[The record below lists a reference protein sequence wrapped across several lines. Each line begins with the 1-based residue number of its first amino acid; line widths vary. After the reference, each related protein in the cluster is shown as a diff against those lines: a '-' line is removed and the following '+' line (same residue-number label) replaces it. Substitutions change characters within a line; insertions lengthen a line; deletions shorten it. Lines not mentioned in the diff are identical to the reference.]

1 MKRFS
6 QWYLLAL
13 CSVVL
18 TACCTKELCVSYL
31 QIQLQNYTPQ
41 EIAQSYVLG
50 KTQPPG
56 PGLDSVRFGDN
67 GIASISDMLE
77 NQIHVVT
84 PVDTLTIELIFDKR
98 TCNTCVT
105 WKSTYQAIVAYEI
118 AGKRT
123 KGNLVQITRP

>member
-31 QIQLQNYTPQ
+31 QIQLQNYTPE

-50 KTQPPG
+50 KTQL

-67 GIASISDMLE
+67 GIASISDMRE
-77 NQIHVVT
+77 SQVHVVT
-84 PVDTLTIELIFDKR
+84 PMDTLTIQLMFDKR
-98 TCNTCVT
+98 TCNTCIT
-105 WKSTYQAIVAYEI
+105 WKSTYRAIVGYEL
-118 AGKRT
+118 AGK
-123 KGNLVQITRP
+123 KMDGNLVQITRP